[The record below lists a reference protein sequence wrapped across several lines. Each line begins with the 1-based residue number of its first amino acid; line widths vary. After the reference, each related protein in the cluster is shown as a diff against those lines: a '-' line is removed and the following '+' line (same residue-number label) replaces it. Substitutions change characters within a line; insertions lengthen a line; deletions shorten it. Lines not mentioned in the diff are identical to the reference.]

1 MIRGISSISRL
12 FYENDCNGLDLLPFR
27 IISGVGSTMLSA
39 PHSVKQRRDGREKLP
54 DYFTGE
60 IALEVSFRTG
70 VPLIIKT
77 SNKNDD
83 ANYDFNCRYKQEL
96 LNYIRQ
102 NNIKYLVDL
111 HGISNRY
118 GVDIDICT
126 NTYMN
131 VHNDE
136 NLVEEVR
143 AILLKKFE
151 IVSVDNLFA
160 ASRDG
165 VVSKYVSEH
174 SNVKAIQLE
183 LSKCVR
189 TSVEII
195 DALVELVLYL
205 NKKN

>member
-39 PHSVKQRRDGREKLP
+39 PHSVKQCRDGREKLP

-83 ANYDFNCRYKQEL
+83 A
-96 LNYIRQ
+96 
-102 NNIKYLVDL
+102 
-111 HGISNRY
+111 
-118 GVDIDICT
+118 
-126 NTYMN
+126 
-131 VHNDE
+131 

-195 DALVELVLYL
+195 DALVELVFYL